1 MSHSHSSLSFAQ
13 SARACA
19 ALCNREFIR
28 FLRQRSRVVGA
39 FLTPLLFWFMLGMG
53 IDGASDSAAVGIAGN
68 FKQFFIP
75 GMMVMGV
82 LFTAIYSAISLI
94 EDKNSG
100 FYQGVRVSPLPSW
113 VIILSKILGASMIAL
128 FQGLLLLPI
137 AYANGLN
144 PDLTAF
150 ASILLLFFFIGFF
163 IASLALHFGW
173 KIESVAGFHGIMN
186 TVLMPMWFLSGSTF
200 PIKSGPLYWVSKANP
215 LTYAVSSFQ
224 EILFLKTYTGFLNAL
239 LILGGVSVV
248 LFALNLKR
256 R

>member
-1 MSHSHSSLSFAQ
+1 MNASQ
-13 SARACA
+13 SILATS
-19 ALCNREFIR
+19 ALCKREFIR

-39 FLTPLLFWFMLGMG
+39 FLTPLIFWLMLGLG
-53 IDGASDSAAVGIAGN
+53 IDGSSDSTAVGMAAN

-82 LFTAIYSAISLI
+82 IFTAIYAAISLI

-100 FYQGVRVSPLPSW
+100 FYQGVLVSPLPTW
-113 VIILSKILGASMIAL
+113 VIILSKILGASAIAV
-128 FQGLLLLPI
+128 FQGMLLLPL
-137 AYANGLN
+137 AYFNGLS
-144 PDLTAF
+144 PDLAAF
-150 ASILLLFFFIGFF
+150 GAIILLFFFIGFF

-200 PIKSGPLYWVSKANP
+200 PIRGGVLYWISRANP
-215 LTYAVSSFQ
+215 LTYAVTAFQ
-224 EILFLKTYTGFLNAL
+224 EILFQNNYANFSLAL
-239 LILGGVSVV
+239 GVLGGVSAV
-248 LFALNLKR
+248 LFALNLGR